1 MAGPTD
7 RRGLVDRGLPLP
19 VSRQCELVGLARS
32 TFYSR
37 RSRKRPAAFTE
48 EEERAMAIMD
58 EEHAANPSYGAR
70 SHMRNL
76 ESHGISMGRRRVAR
90 LMGHMGIRSIAPM
103 PSTSAPAKHHP
114 RFPYLLKGKA
124 IRFPNQVWSTDITY
138 VPLGRGH
145 VYLSA
150 VIDWRSRY
158 IVGWRLHDTLEAR
171 ECVAC
176 MERAFAEHG
185 TPAVCNSDQGSTYT
199 SDEYVACLAARG
211 VEQSMDGKGRW
222 ADNVYIERWFRDL
235 KHYCI
240 YQREYSSFGEL
251 RRLIAA
257 YVDNYNNRKLHG
269 GLGYETPASWYYSG
283 LNNVREMGQKA
294 LAA

>member
-1 MAGPTD
+1 MAGTAD
-7 RRGLVDRGLPLP
+7 RRELVTEREGIS
-19 VSRQCELVGLARS
+19 VSRQCELVGLPRS

-37 RSRKRPAAFTE
+37 PAAAEPPAFTE
-48 EEERAMAIMD
+48 DEGRAMRIMD
-58 EEHAANPSYGAR
+58 EEHARNPSYGAR

-76 ESHGISMGRRRVAR
+76 ARCGMSLSRRKAAA
-90 LMGHMGIRSIAPM
+90 LMAHMGICSIAPA
-103 PSTSAPAKHHP
+103 PTSRPAKQNP
-114 RFPYLLKGKA
+114 RFPYLLRGK
-124 IRFPNQVWSTDITY
+124 RVGFPNQVWSTDITY
-138 VPLGRGH
+138 IPLGRCH

-150 VIDWRSRY
+150 VIDWHSRY

-176 MERAFAEHG
+176 MERAFDEHG
-185 TPAVCNSDQGSTYT
+185 TPAVANSDQGSTY
-199 SDEYVACLAARG
+199 SSAEYVECLRHRG

-222 ADNVYIERWFRDL
+222 ADNVYVERWFRDL

-240 YQREYSSFGEL
+240 YQREYSTFGEL
-251 RRLIAA
+251 RRLIAE

-269 GLGYETPASWYYSG
+269 SLGYETPASWYYSG
-283 LNNVREMGQKA
+283 LNSRDSAELP